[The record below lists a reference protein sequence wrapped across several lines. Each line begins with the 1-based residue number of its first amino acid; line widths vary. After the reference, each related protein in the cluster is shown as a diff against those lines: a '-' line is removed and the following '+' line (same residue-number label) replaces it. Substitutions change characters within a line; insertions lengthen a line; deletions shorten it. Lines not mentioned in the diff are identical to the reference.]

1 MYQSYVKNIKT
12 EDIRWINVE
21 ELLNNGIL
29 MDATYVVIYGQGK
42 V

>member
-12 EDIRWINVE
+12 EDKRWINVAD
-21 ELLNNGIL
+21 LINNGIL
-29 MDATYVVIYGQGK
+29 RDATYVVIYGEGK